1 MIPPPPR
8 HRFYLIQAVTSSRV
22 ILAGSFATVYLL
34 MDPGTV
40 RLTIA
45 LVLLALGEVT
55 DLLDGML
62 ARRWR
67 QVSRWGQMFDP
78 YADSVSR
85 IIVYWALACSGTC
98 LTLVPLVLALRDI
111 TVVYARVVLAQ
122 HGRSVAAAWAGKVK
136 AVAQAC
142 GSFLLVLGPLH
153 WERTGTW
160 TIHLWSWL
168 VMVLTAFSVVPYVSR
183 AIMAAR
189 EGTTDGTA

>member
-8 HRFYLIQAVTSSRV
+8 HRFYLIQAVTTSRV
-22 ILAGSFATVYLL
+22 ILAGSFALVHLT
-34 MDPGTV
+34 MDQGAA
-40 RLTIA
+40 RLVIA
-45 LVLLALGEVT
+45 LVLLGLGEIT

-98 LTLVPLVLALRDI
+98 LALVPLVMALRDI

-122 HGRSVAAAWAGKVK
+122 HGRSIAAAWAGKAK
-136 AVAQAC
+136 AVAQAL
-142 GSFLLVLGPLH
+142 GAFILVLGPLH
-153 WERTGTW
+153 WELTGTW

-168 VMVLTAFSVVPYVSR
+168 VIVLTALSVVPYVTR
-183 AIMAAR
+183 AAMAAR
-189 EGTTDGTA
+189 EGMTDPTG